1 MSNKIYQVDKQLEV
15 VKSMFNDV
23 LLDAKTDTKQK
34 YIHIETL
41 ETVAKL
47 ITVNRYKVPEFGV
60 QSSEVLIDAEII
72 ELVEVDTPDT
82 IEMLK
87 TLLPDDVFVNM
98 IEMFIN
104 ICWDIAEGLTT
115 LENIVNGDWLSKS
128 PNLNTIHPYG
138 FI

>member
-1 MSNKIYQVDKQLEV
+1 MSNRIYQASRQLEV
-15 VKSMFNDV
+15 VKSMFHDV

-47 ITVNRYKVPEFGV
+47 LTVNRYKVPEFGV
-60 QSSEVLIDAEII
+60 QSPEVLIDAEII

-87 TLLPDDVFVNM
+87 TSLPDDVFINT

-115 LENIVNGDWLSKS
+115 LENIVKGDWISKS

-138 FI
+138 FV

>member
-1 MSNKIYQVDKQLEV
+1 MEEV
-15 VKSMFNDV
+15 VKSMFHDV

-47 ITVNRYKVPEFGV
+47 ITVSRYKIPEFGA

-87 TLLPDDVFVNM
+87 TSLPDDVFINT

-115 LENIVNGDWLSKS
+115 LENIVKGDWISKS

>member
-1 MSNKIYQVDKQLEV
+1 MQLFQKIQ
-15 VKSMFNDV
+15 
-23 LLDAKTDTKQK
+23 
-34 YIHIETL
+34 
-41 ETVAKL
+41 
-47 ITVNRYKVPEFGV
+47 
-60 QSSEVLIDAEII
+60 
-72 ELVEVDTPDT
+72 
-82 IEMLK
+82 MLK

>member
-1 MSNKIYQVDKQLEV
+1 MSNRIYQASRQLEV
-15 VKSMFNDV
+15 VKSMFHDV

-47 ITVNRYKVPEFGV
+47 ITVSRYKIPEFGA

-87 TLLPDDVFVNM
+87 TSLPDDVFINT

-115 LENIVNGDWLSKS
+115 LENIVSGDWLSKS
-128 PNLNTIHPYG
+128 PNLNAIHSYG

>member
-1 MSNKIYQVDKQLEV
+1 MSNRIYQASRQLEV
-15 VKSMFNDV
+15 VKSMFHDV

-47 ITVNRYKVPEFGV
+47 LTVNRYKVPEFGI
-60 QSSEVLIDAEII
+60 QSPEVLIDAEII

-87 TLLPDDVFVNM
+87 TSLPDDVFINT

-115 LENIVNGDWLSKS
+115 LENIVKGDWISKS